1 MMSFIIWPVKQKG
14 NQTKMKQLL
23 IFIRKEFRHVFRD
36 NKSLLML
43 FGLPI
48 AQIVLFG
55 FALTN
60 EIKNSNIVICDYAQ
74 DIASAQIID
83 KISNSNNFE
92 IKKVLYDQHQ
102 IEESFKEG
110 DVKLVV
116 VFPSNF
122 DKDLNHFN
130 KAQIQVIAD
139 ASDPNTASTL
149 TFYINSIVRDYQ
161 QELNSS
167 SNGSLK
173 IIPEIRMLYNP
184 ELKGATNF
192 VPGVMALVLLL
203 VCVLMTSVS
212 IVKEKEKGTME
223 ILLVSPMNPFLVIIA
238 KAVPYFFLSLINL
251 TVILLMSVY
260 LLDMPMNG
268 SLLLLY
274 FVSSILILC
283 ALSLGLL
290 ISNVTETQQTA
301 MLISLMAMLLPTVLL
316 SGFMF
321 PLENMPAP
329 LQWIANIVPSKW
341 YYIIVKSVMIKGLGI
356 MSIWKETLI
365 LSVMTIGL
373 LFISFKKF
381 NIRLQ

>member
-1 MMSFIIWPVKQKG
+1 
-14 NQTKMKQLL
+14 MKQLFV
-23 IFIRKEFRHVFRD
+23 FIKKEFKHVFRD
-36 NKSLLML
+36 NKTLLML

-74 DIASAQIID
+74 DVSSKQIIER
-83 KISNSNNFE
+83 ISTSKNFE
-92 IKKVLYDQHQ
+92 IKKMIIDKGQ

-110 DVKLVV
+110 DIKLAI
-116 VFPSNF
+116 VFPANF
-122 DKDLNHFN
+122 HNDLNHFN

-149 TFYINSIVRDYQ
+149 TAYINSIIRAYQ
-161 QELNSS
+161 QELNGS
-167 SNGSLK
+167 SNRSIK
-173 IIPEIRMLYNP
+173 IVPEIRMLYNP

-223 ILLVSPMNPFLVIIA
+223 VLLVSPMNPITVIIA
-238 KAVPYFFLSLINL
+238 KAIPYFFLSIINL
-251 TVILLMSVY
+251 TVILIMSIY

-268 SLLLLY
+268 SFVLLY
-274 FVSSILILC
+274 LVSSVLILC

-290 ISNVTETQQTA
+290 ISNATETQEAA
-301 MLISLMAMLLPTVLL
+301 MLISLMAMLLPTVML

-321 PLENMPAP
+321 PLENMPFP
-329 LQWIANIVPSKW
+329 LQLIANILPSKW
-341 YYIIVKSVMIKGLGI
+341 YYIIVKSIMIKGLGI

-365 LSVMTIGL
+365 LSGMTFGL
-373 LFISFKKF
+373 LYISFKKF
-381 NIRLQ
+381 KIRLE

>member
-1 MMSFIIWPVKQKG
+1 
-14 NQTKMKQLL
+14 MKQLL
-23 IFIRKEFRHVFRD
+23 IFVRKEFSHVFRD
-36 NKSLLML
+36 NKTLLML

-48 AQIVLFG
+48 AQIILFG

-60 EIKNSNIVICDYAQ
+60 EIKDSNIVIFDHAR
-74 DIASAQIID
+74 DIASEQIID
-83 KISNSNNFE
+83 RISQSRNFR
-92 IKKVLYDQHQ
+92 IKKEIFDKNQ
-102 IEESFKEG
+102 IEEVFKEG
-110 DVKLVV
+110 DVKLII
-116 VFPSNF
+116 VFPVNF
-122 DKDLNHFN
+122 QKDLYHLNR
-130 KAQIQVIAD
+130 AQVQVIAD

-149 TFYINSIVRDYQ
+149 SGYIEAIIRSYQ
-161 QELNSS
+161 HEINAQQDVMFR
-167 SNGSLK
+167 
-173 IIPEIRMLYNP
+173 IMPEIRMLYNP

-223 ILLVSPMNPFLVIIA
+223 VLLVSPMNPFTVIIA
-238 KAVPYFFLSLINL
+238 KAIPYFILSLINL
-251 TVILLMSVY
+251 TFILLMSVF

-268 SLLLLY
+268 NLLTLY

-290 ISNVTETQQTA
+290 ISNVTQTQQAA
-301 MLISLMAMLLPTVLL
+301 MLISLMAMLLPTVLF

-321 PLENMPAP
+321 PLENMPWP

-341 YYIIVKSVMIKGLGI
+341 YYIIVKAIMIKGLGLV
-356 MSIWKETLI
+356 SIWKETLI
-365 LSVMTIGL
+365 LTVMTIGL
-373 LFISFKKF
+373 LLISLKKF

>member
-1 MMSFIIWPVKQKG
+1 
-14 NQTKMKQLL
+14 MKQLL
-23 IFIRKEFRHVFRD
+23 VFIRKEFKHVFRD
-36 NKSLLML
+36 NKTLLML

-60 EIKNSNIVICDYAQ
+60 EIKDTNIVICDYAQ
-74 DIASAQIID
+74 DISSIQITE
-83 KISNSNNFE
+83 KIAASNNFN
-92 IKKVLYDQHQ
+92 IKKRIIDHKQ
-102 IEESFKEG
+102 IEEVFKEG
-110 DVKLVV
+110 DVKLVI
-116 VFPSNF
+116 VFPNNF
-122 DKDLNHFN
+122 HNDLNHFN
-130 KAQIQVIAD
+130 KAEMQVITD

-149 TFYINSIVRDYQ
+149 TSYIDAIVSSYQ
-161 QELNSS
+161 QELNTSQSS
-167 SNGSLK
+167 VVY

-184 ELKGATNF
+184 ELKGVTNF

-223 ILLVSPMNPFLVIIA
+223 VLLVSPMNPITVIVA
-238 KAVPYFFLSLINL
+238 KAIPYFFLSLINL
-251 TVILLMSVY
+251 TVILVMSVY

-268 SLLLLY
+268 SIVLLY

-290 ISNVTETQQTA
+290 ISNVTDTQEAA
-301 MLISLMAMLLPTVLL
+301 MLISLMGMLLPTVLL

-321 PLENMPAP
+321 PLENMPMP
-329 LQWIANIVPSKW
+329 LQVVANILPSKW
-341 YYIIVKSVMIKGLGI
+341 YYIIVKSIMIKGLGL
-356 MSIWKETLI
+356 MSIWKEVLI
-365 LSVMTIGL
+365 LLSMTVAL
-373 LFISFKKF
+373 LLISFKKF